1 MWSVLCST
9 FFGMALSQAPG
20 VSAVN
25 PTTMPFQGKVVNA
38 NGTNVADGNYSFT
51 FKLYSV
57 ASGGTSLWGET
68 QTTVA
73 VASGVFQVN
82 LGSTCSLFTTQ
93 TCSTFSNTAIDFNA
107 SPTLYLG
114 VTFNG
119 DAAGEMVP
127 RMPLGSVPYAFNADK
142 VGGLGISQLVQLS
155 PGSQQTG
162 SINVNGAIQGGSSV
176 QLGSTTAAGSIILKD
191 GTVNNYQVSLNAVA
205 LAGSYVLNLP
215 TTGATAANQCLAT
228 TSATQ
233 LAFGACSS
241 YTSLAL
247 AYANSGSAD
256 ILLTNGRNISITAAD
271 TATDPNVLVNL
282 QCVTSCGTNG
292 RFAVQNAGSDV
303 VTVAPNG
310 GAVTFQNSTNSIA
323 AFQIMTAGGTPKTV
337 LAVNTTDRSVA
348 LDANFIVTSS
358 DPIVIGP
365 SVSPTANTGGT
376 LSGNAMTGYYY
387 RVSAIISGTESA
399 ASTEIVLPG
408 STFSPLAAPTNI
420 MTFANGA
427 AGGIS
432 GAYLYTVTYASANGE
447 TTPSTSASYTASG
460 KKVSISNIPTGPTG
474 TISRKIYRT
483 IAGGAD
489 GTQKFL
495 VDLGDNTTTSYTD
508 ATADVALGAA
518 QPTINNARLNTNT
531 STVSWSAYGG
541 ATSYRIYRGTSSG
554 GENTYL
560 TTASTSLI
568 DTGSAGTAG
577 TPTEPTT
584 GRVGIGVSNPA
595 YKLDVAGNVNT
606 AGAYVSNGLL
616 GVSLTCTSGSTFSG
630 LTVTGGI
637 ITNTGSCVGL
647 SGGGGSGTSTLQSA
661 YDTSGVSIP
670 QIQLSSSNGGL
681 KVYDAATTVGNLLE
695 VKDSTAT
702 NLYFAV
708 TASATRFNT
717 LDAASGTVLNLGA
730 TASPQA
736 TSIALNQD
744 TTLAGGHALN
754 FSNTGNGNVIGLV
767 APTGAAGYVLSL
779 PAASP
784 LISQCLQ
791 SGSTTATAL
800 LWGSCGAGGVSTVGA
815 FTGSS
820 IANGASIG
828 GTTITF
834 GGADA
839 TNPGLV
845 STGVQT
851 FAGAKTF
858 NSTLAV
864 SSGASIPTIDQIT
877 IDNTGSTGVTT
888 ADVAGMNIKY
898 KGGAAAVESEGMRID
913 FAPGTTSGG
922 TWSGMRISSG
932 ATGAAAGVNVY
943 GIKLE
948 GPGTPGAGKEIAV
961 EVATGW
967 DIGLDLQSGG
977 IQLADATSVAGEP
990 ATPTAGNLR
999 VYSRLTSGRSMLT
1012 QKGASGVS
1020 YAYQPSLFQQN
1031 VMLVTPGGTA
1041 IATLTATGGQVTSTG
1056 TLSTSIAGTQANG
1069 PMASY
1074 TIATA
1079 APAGIAGANNQFFR
1093 GSIAN
1098 GANGFFYFMRINLS
1112 DTLTN
1117 YTSATTGTRL
1127 FFGLTDQ
1134 TAATM
1139 GASDAPLGNFVGF
1152 RFAPAADAG
1161 VMQFTSRDNATQ
1173 TQTSTG
1179 VTLAQNKTYDLY
1191 VYVKPNDG
1199 TNTMYWRM
1207 DNLTDNTTAEGSKT
1221 TNPPVN
1227 STAMKPMGIMRPLT
1241 AISHVFQFQRMYV
1254 ESDR

>member
-1 MWSVLCST
+1 V
-9 FFGMALSQAPG
+9 ALNHYLP
-20 VSAVN
+20 VSAAN

-38 NGTNVADGNYSFT
+38 NGTNLADGNYSFT

-57 ASGGTSLWGET
+57 ASGGASMWGET

-127 RMPLGSVPYAFNADK
+127 RMPLGSVPFAFNADK

-155 PGSQQTG
+155 PGSQQIG

-176 QLGSTTAAGSIILKD
+176 QLGSTTSAGSIILKD
-191 GTVNNYQVSLNAVA
+191 GTVNNYQVSLNAIA

-241 YTSLAL
+241 YTSLAQ

-292 RFAVQNAGSDV
+292 RFAIQNSGSDV
-303 VTVAPNG
+303 LTVAPNG
-310 GAVTFQNSTNSIA
+310 GAVSFQNSTNSSA
-323 AFQIMTAGGTPKTV
+323 ALQIMTAGGTPKTV
-337 LAVNTTDRSVA
+337 LVVNTTNRSVS
-348 LDANFIVTSS
+348 LDANFVVTST
-358 DPIVIGP
+358 DPIVSGP
-365 SVSPTANTGGT
+365 AVSPTANTGGS
-376 LSGNAMTGYYY
+376 LSGNATTAYYY

-408 STFSPLAAPTNI
+408 STFSPLASPTNT

-427 AGGIS
+427 AGGIT
-432 GAYLYTVTYASANGE
+432 GAYLYTVTYVSADGE
-447 TTPSTSASYTASG
+447 TTPSTSANFTANG
-460 KKVSISNIPTGPTG
+460 KKVSISNIPTGSTG

-489 GTQKFL
+489 GTQKLL
-495 VDLGDNTTTSYTD
+495 VDLGDNTTTTYTD
-508 ATADVALGAA
+508 STADVSLGAA

-541 ATSYRIYRGTSSG
+541 ASSYRIYRGTSSG

-560 TTASTSLI
+560 TTASTSLV

-577 TPTEPTT
+577 TPIEPVT

-606 AGAYVSNGLL
+606 AGAYVSNGML
-616 GVSLTCTSGSTFSG
+616 GVSLTCASGSTFSG

-647 SGGGGSGTSTLQSA
+647 SGGGGSGSTTLQSA
-661 YDTSGVSIP
+661 YDTSGVTIP

-695 VKDSTAT
+695 VKDSTAA
-702 NLYFAV
+702 NLYFAI

-779 PAASP
+779 PAAAP
-784 LISQCLQ
+784 LVSKCLQ
-791 SGSTTATAL
+791 SDPSTATTL

-820 IANGASIG
+820 IVNGASIG

-864 SSGASIPTIDQIT
+864 NSGASIPITDQVT

-888 ADVAGMNIKY
+888 ANANGLKISY
-898 KGGAAAVESEGMRID
+898 LGGAAAVEAAGMRVN
-913 FAPGTTSGG
+913 FTPGTTSGG
-922 TWSGMRISSG
+922 TWSGVRIAATASAASG
-932 ATGAAAGVNVY
+932 VTAYGV
-943 GIKLE
+943 KLE
-948 GPGTPGAGKEIAV
+948 TPGGGAGTDTAL

-977 IQLADATSVAGEP
+977 MQLAALAADP
-990 ATPTAGNLR
+990 ATPTASNLR
-999 VYSRLTSGRSMLT
+999 IYTKLTAGRAMLRAKAPT
-1012 QKGASGVS
+1012 GVS
-1020 YAYQPSLFQQN
+1020 YNFQTSLADQFITY
-1031 VMLVTPGGTA
+1031 VTPGNGVTA
-1041 IATLTATGGQVTSTG
+1041 TTFANITAFGAQWANSATAGFTIAAANQTMGAGLNIATTAVSGNNPS
-1056 TLSTSIAGTQANG
+1056 L
-1069 PMASY
+1069 
-1074 TIATA
+1074 ATA
-1079 APAGIAGANNQFFR
+1079 NLFFR
-1093 GSIAN
+1093 GSAA
-1098 GANGFFYFMRINLS
+1098 GSNGFFFFARVGTP
-1112 DTLTN
+1112 DAN
-1117 YTSATTGTRL
+1117 YGAGATGTRA
-1127 FFGLTDQ
+1127 FVGLTDQ
-1134 TAATM
+1134 TIATM
-1139 GASDAPLGNFVGF
+1139 TASDAPIAGNFIGFQYSTNRADTAWKVIRRDGTTTAAATATTALVG
-1152 RFAPAADAG
+1152 AAG
-1161 VMQFTSRDNATQ
+1161 Q
-1173 TQTSTG
+1173 
-1179 VTLAQNKTYDLY
+1179 QNHTYDLY
-1191 VYVKPNDG
+1191 LFTPGFGQTGAGTIFWRADDLVGGTTSEGSFTTTLP
-1199 TNTMYWRM
+1199 TNT
-1207 DNLTDNTTAEGSKT
+1207 
-1221 TNPPVN
+1221 V
-1227 STAMKPMGIMRPLT
+1227 AMKAGIGVQTLT
-1241 AISHVFQFQRMYV
+1241 TTIRNLVMSKIYL